1 MYKVH
6 CRFLKSFFNYRNLET
21 PQFLIHVVNC
31 GMEQW
36 QLVGLITQRSS
47 VRVWLPL
54 LRERASSTIIKIE
67 RWGLSFFHPLETLNI
82 EY

>member
-1 MYKVH
+1 MLA
-6 CRFLKSFFNYRNLET
+6 RSRKSITFALA
-21 PQFLIHVVNC
+21 NC

-54 LRERASSTIIKIE
+54 LEERL
-67 RWGLSFFHPLETLNI
+67 RHGLDLSFFVSKKKTIFLQEVARVGKKV
-82 EY
+82 

>member
-6 CRFLKSFFNYRNLET
+6 CRFPKSFFNFKRGKSKT
-21 PQFLIHVVNC
+21 PEFLISVTNC

-54 LRERASSTIIKIE
+54 QFIGTSLTISL
-67 RWGLSFFHPLETLNI
+67 GLG
-82 EY
+82 